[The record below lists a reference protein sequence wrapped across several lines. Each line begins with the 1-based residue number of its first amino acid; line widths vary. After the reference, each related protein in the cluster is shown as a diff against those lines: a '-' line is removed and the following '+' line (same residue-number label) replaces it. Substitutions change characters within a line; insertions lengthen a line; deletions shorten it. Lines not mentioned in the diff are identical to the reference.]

1 MLVSLTEK
9 DVSFIKTALE
19 DLIAKNEDRAI
30 TEEYDKCY
38 AVANAFRIDAYYCK
52 KTLEKIKSL

>member
-9 DVSFIKTALE
+9 DISRIKTALE
-19 DLIAKNEDRAI
+19 DLITKNEDRAI
-30 TEEYDKCY
+30 TEEYNKCY

-52 KTLEKIKSL
+52 KNIRKN

>member
-1 MLVSLTEK
+1 MLVSLTEE
-9 DVSFIKTALE
+9 DVSRIKTALE

-38 AVANAFRIDAYYCK
+38 DAANFFRIEAYYCK
-52 KTLEKIKSL
+52 KTLEKIKLL

>member
-1 MLVSLTEK
+1 MLVSLTEE
-9 DVSFIKTALE
+9 DVSRIKTALE

-38 AVANAFRIDAYYCK
+38 DVANVFRIEAYYCK
-52 KTLEKIKSL
+52 KILEKINSL

>member
-1 MLVSLTEK
+1 MLVSLTEE
-9 DVSFIKTALE
+9 DVSRIKTALE

-38 AVANAFRIDAYYCK
+38 FVAKAFRIEAYYCK
-52 KTLEKIKSL
+52 KTLEKINSL

>member
-1 MLVSLTEK
+1 MLVSLTEE
-9 DVSFIKTALE
+9 DVSRIKTALE

-38 AVANAFRIDAYYCK
+38 DVANIFRIEAYYCK
-52 KTLEKIKSL
+52 KH